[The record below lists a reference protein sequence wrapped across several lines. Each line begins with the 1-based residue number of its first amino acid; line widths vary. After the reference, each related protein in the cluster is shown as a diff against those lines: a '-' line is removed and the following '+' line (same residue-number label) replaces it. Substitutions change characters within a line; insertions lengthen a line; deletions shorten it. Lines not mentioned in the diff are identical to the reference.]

1 MSPASFSRNPVITVV
16 HFDVAHN
23 RSVSI
28 EQFLR
33 SLKRDPHYF
42 SSAREGQKRRRLN
55 QSERR
60 LQPPLS
66 LSETTLPA
74 LDDDNSTEDLAP
86 QSEERESSE
95 RHGHRTGDE
104 NIGSRKN
111 AQLPWA
117 ANQCSRVKRVYRGKQ
132 KNITLAIPV
141 SNETLP
147 PLHKDGER
155 DFLGVSPADR
165 PISDPAPPSPP
176 RPCSPIGH
184 PPHQTEISHNASRVK
199 EATRQ
204 TKTSRIRASAKEL
217 PLISPLKGSS
227 SPESEVDLDLSK
239 RPVEPAHDPIES
251 CAELGAAL
259 RPTNGQSNAKR
270 LSAAKPLGSNQ
281 KSYYPSKD
289 DRIHPKDFKP
299 LPQTPA
305 KAKLTSWKLGSGFK
319 NREKPNVG
327 KKKNSLPVR
336 EEIRKPD
343 PTQRRPPSQLADND
357 IEDRAGEVQAPSNT
371 EPQETGQCIPRL
383 SPSNEDDRPT
393 ICFTVPK
400 ELDPE
405 LTETRQD
412 SQRVGKCRS
421 VPTAGLLTSE
431 QTSHKGDIMPF
442 ATPTSK
448 PQRKMRQLRGRR
460 KSRQNPLR
468 HPAGTMRNGSSIIPP
483 ETSSGPSDP
492 PAVSP
497 GKQSIR
503 SDAHQWFTSRAAPL
517 QRGTSF
523 VLRPR
528 VEAKGNLDGD
538 KIIKIRHEPKGFHL
552 RSIHSDHISRRFS
565 LLTGPSLDHEV
576 RIFKTIIAKEV

>member
-1 MSPASFSRNPVITVV
+1 MMPAGLRRQQGRPKHLEYV
-16 HFDVAHN
+16 HQPKNYH
-23 RSVSI
+23 
-28 EQFLR
+28 
-33 SLKRDPHYF
+33 
-42 SSAREGQKRRRLN
+42 SSALLRGPLLQNPRYDQMGLEQKREPLA
-55 QSERR
+55 EFA
-60 LQPPLS
+60 LQ
-66 LSETTLPA
+66 
-74 LDDDNSTEDLAP
+74 
-86 QSEERESSE
+86 
-95 RHGHRTGDE
+95 
-104 NIGSRKN
+104 
-111 AQLPWA
+111 
-117 ANQCSRVKRVYRGKQ
+117 
-132 KNITLAIPV
+132 
-141 SNETLP
+141 
-147 PLHKDGER
+147 
-155 DFLGVSPADR
+155 
-165 PISDPAPPSPP
+165 
-176 RPCSPIGH
+176 
-184 PPHQTEISHNASRVK
+184 
-199 EATRQ
+199 
-204 TKTSRIRASAKEL
+204 
-217 PLISPLKGSS
+217 
-227 SPESEVDLDLSK
+227 VDLDLSK

-270 LSAAKPLGSNQ
+270 LSAAKPRGSNQ

-357 IEDRAGEVQAPSNT
+357 IEDRAGEVQEPSNT

-400 ELDPE
+400 ELDAE
-405 LTETRQD
+405 STETRQD

-448 PQRKMRQLRGRR
+448 PQRQMRQLRGRR
-460 KSRQNPLR
+460 KSRQNPLK
-468 HPAGTMRNGSSIIPP
+468 HPAGIMRNGSSIIPP
-483 ETSSGPSDP
+483 ETSPGPSDP

-497 GKQSIR
+497 GKQPIR

-528 VEAKGNLDGD
+528 VEAKGNLEVG
-538 KIIKIRHEPKGFHL
+538 
-552 RSIHSDHISRRFS
+552 ISQRLKRVTS
-565 LLTGPSLDHEV
+565 LPFAPPFRTT
-576 RIFKTIIAKEV
+576 R